1 MKKKVF
7 NLVAIISLCMFF
19 LVGCKEDVVS
29 SLDGNKTSEN
39 KGWSVFMY
47 LCGTDLESDKNGAAS
62 SNIDEILQ
70 ASLNSNIKYYIQTG
84 GTNNWEDSRI
94 NPEKSQRFIVENGD
108 LLLVDEFELQNMGEE
123 KTFEDFLR
131 YGLEN
136 YSSDKNAVIIWN
148 HGGGSMSGV
157 AFDERF
163 NFDSLKLSEMSEAFE
178 NVNSK
183 FEFVGFDCCLMSTIE
198 TALTLKPY
206 ANYMIASEETE
217 PSCGW
222 DYTSFLNYISNNMNV
237 TGKEVGKA
245 ICDSYY
251 EKCKIYELDKMATLA
266 VTDLSKLNSFS
277 EKFDDL
283 AEEIYSNIDSISE
296 SSFIYKAAGKSE
308 KYGGGSE
315 DEGYSN
321 LIDLVDLLVR
331 IKGKYSKA
339 DEMINLINEA
349 VVYKVK
355 GEQRS
360 KSSGI
365 SIYFPLTAEC
375 DDINE
380 YQKLPISSSY
390 KNLVK
395 KSISDYN
402 DNSNNDYIKLIDDPF
417 INDDGEFQMSIDTDT
432 IDYLESINFSLF
444 SYNEDDDYLL
454 YLGTDGDINLDYDKG
469 IVTDNFYGYW
479 PTLNDYYINL
489 NLIEDTDDYYL
500 YTVPILLNGKETNL
514 RVAWIYDENVDEDF
528 NGYYKILGTW
538 DGINQEN
545 GMSSRELKPLRK
557 GDVINIIQLY
567 YNINTKEMKEMYS
580 DDIVVD
586 ENTRI
591 IESALNTGDYL
602 YSYNIEDIYII
613 MNILQSL
620 LVLQLIKIGIF
631 IQVNFRIQKGRK
643 Y

>member
-1 MKKKVF
+1 MKKKVL

-19 LVGCKEDVVS
+19 LVGCEEDVVS

-70 ASLNSNIKYYIQTG
+70 ASLDSNIKYYIQTG

-222 DYTSFLNYISNNMNV
+222 DYTNFLNYISNNMNV
-237 TGKEVGKA
+237 TGKEVGKT

-266 VTDLSKLNSFS
+266 VTDLSKLDSFS

-283 AEEIYSNIDSISE
+283 VEEIYSNIDSISE

-308 KYGGGSE
+308 QYGGGSK

-321 LIDLVDLLVR
+321 LIDLVDLLIR
-331 IKGKYSKA
+331 IKEKYPKA
-339 DEMINLINEA
+339 DEMVNLINEA

-365 SIYFPLTAEC
+365 SIYFPLTQDG
-375 DDINE
+375 DDVNE

-395 KSISDYN
+395 KSVSDYN
-402 DNSNNDYIKLIDDPF
+402 DNINNNYIKLIDEPF
-417 INDDGEFQMSIDTDT
+417 INDDGEFQMTIDMDT
-432 IDYLESINFSLF
+432 IDYVENINFSLF
-444 SYNEDDDYLL
+444 SYIKDDEDHLL
-454 YLGTDGDINLDYDKG
+454 YLGTDGDINIDYDKG
-469 IVTDNFYGYW
+469 RVTDNFYGYW

-489 NLIEDTDDYYL
+489 NLIENTDDYYL
-500 YTVPILLNGKETNL
+500 YTVPIILNGKETNL
-514 RVAWIYDENVDEDF
+514 RVAWICDENVDEGF

-567 YNINTKEMKEMYS
+567 YNINTKEMTEMYS

-591 IESALNTGDYL
+591 IESDLNTGDYL
-602 YSYNIEDIYII
+602 YNYNIEDIY
-613 MNILQSL
+613 NNEYSTEFACFT
-620 LVLQLIKIGIF
+620 IGEDRSIYSSEF
-631 IQVNFRIQKGRK
+631 
-643 Y
+643 

>member
-1 MKKKVF
+1 MKKKVL

-19 LVGCKEDVVS
+19 LVGCEEDVVS

-47 LCGTDLESDKNGAAS
+47 LCGTDLESDENGAAS

-70 ASLNSNIKYYIQTG
+70 ASLDSNIKYYIQTG

-222 DYTSFLNYISNNMNV
+222 DYTNFLNYISNNMNV
-237 TGKEVGKA
+237 TGKEVGKT

-266 VTDLSKLNSFS
+266 VTDLSKLDSFS

-283 AEEIYSNIDSISE
+283 VEEIYSNIDSISE

-308 KYGGGSE
+308 QYGGGSK

-321 LIDLVDLLVR
+321 LIDLVDLLIR
-331 IKGKYSKA
+331 IKEKYPKA
-339 DEMINLINEA
+339 DEMVNLINEA

-365 SIYFPLTAEC
+365 SIYFPLTQDG
-375 DDINE
+375 DDVNE

-395 KSISDYN
+395 KSVSDYN
-402 DNSNNDYIKLIDDPF
+402 DNINNNYIKLIDEPF
-417 INDDGEFQMSIDTDT
+417 INDDGEFQMTIDMDT
-432 IDYLESINFSLF
+432 IDYVENINFSLF
-444 SYNEDDDYLL
+444 SYIKDDEDHLL
-454 YLGTDGDINLDYDKG
+454 YLGTDGDINIDYDKG
-469 IVTDNFYGYW
+469 RVTDNFYGYW

-489 NLIEDTDDYYL
+489 NLIENTDDYYL
-500 YTVPILLNGKETNL
+500 YTVPIILNGKETNL
-514 RVAWIYDENVDEDF
+514 RVAWIYDENADEGF

-567 YNINTKEMKEMYS
+567 YNINTKEMTEMYS

-591 IESALNTGDYL
+591 IESDLNTGDYL
-602 YSYNIEDIYII
+602 YNYNIEDIY
-613 MNILQSL
+613 NNEYSTEFACFT
-620 LVLQLIKIGIF
+620 IGEDRSIYSSEF
-631 IQVNFRIQKGRK
+631 
-643 Y
+643 

>member
-266 VTDLSKLNSFS
+266 VTDLSKLDSFS

-283 AEEIYSNIDSISE
+283 VEEIYSNIDSISE

-308 KYGGGSE
+308 QYGGGSK

-321 LIDLVDLLVR
+321 LIDLVDLLIR
-331 IKGKYSKA
+331 IKEKYPKS
-339 DEMINLINEA
+339 DEMANLINEA

-365 SIYFPLTAEC
+365 SIYFPLTQDV
-375 DDINE
+375 DDVNE

-395 KSISDYN
+395 KSVSDYN
-402 DNSNNDYIKLIDDPF
+402 DNINNNYIKLIDEPF
-417 INDDGEFQMSIDTDT
+417 INDE
-432 IDYLESINFSLF
+432 
-444 SYNEDDDYLL
+444 DYLL
-454 YLGTDGDINLDYDKG
+454 YLGTDGDINIDYDKG
-469 IVTDNFYGYW
+469 RVTDNFYGYW
-479 PTLNDYYINL
+479 PTLND
-489 NLIEDTDDYYL
+489 
-500 YTVPILLNGKETNL
+500 
-514 RVAWIYDENVDEDF
+514 
-528 NGYYKILGTW
+528 
-538 DGINQEN
+538 
-545 GMSSRELKPLRK
+545 
-557 GDVINIIQLY
+557 
-567 YNINTKEMKEMYS
+567 
-580 DDIVVD
+580 
-586 ENTRI
+586 
-591 IESALNTGDYL
+591 
-602 YSYNIEDIYII
+602 
-613 MNILQSL
+613 
-620 LVLQLIKIGIF
+620 
-631 IQVNFRIQKGRK
+631 
-643 Y
+643 

>member
-266 VTDLSKLNSFS
+266 VTDLSKLDSFS

-283 AEEIYSNIDSISE
+283 VEEIYSNIDSISE

-308 KYGGGSE
+308 QYGGGSK

-321 LIDLVDLLVR
+321 LIDLVDLLIR
-331 IKGKYSKA
+331 RKEKYPKA
-339 DEMINLINEA
+339 DEMVNLINDA

-365 SIYFPLTAEC
+365 SIYFPLTQDV
-375 DDINE
+375 DDVNE

-395 KSISDYN
+395 KSVSDYN
-402 DNSNNDYIKLIDDPF
+402 DNINNNYIKLIDEPF
-417 INDDGEFQMSIDTDT
+417 INDDGEFQMT
-432 IDYLESINFSLF
+432 IDMDAIDYVENINFSLF
-444 SYNEDDDYLL
+444 SYIKDDEDHLL
-454 YLGTDGDINLDYDKG
+454 YLGTDGDINIDYDKG
-469 IVTDNFYGYW
+469 RVTDNFYGYW

-500 YTVPILLNGKETNL
+500 YTVPIILNGKETNL

-591 IESALNTGDYL
+591 IESDLNTGDYL
-602 YSYNIEDIYII
+602 YSYNIEDIYNNEYSTEFACFTIEEDGSI
-613 MNILQSL
+613 YSSE
-620 LVLQLIKIGIF
+620 F
-631 IQVNFRIQKGRK
+631 
-643 Y
+643 

>member
-1 MKKKVF
+1 MKKKVL

-19 LVGCKEDVVS
+19 LVGCEEDVVS

-222 DYTSFLNYISNNMNV
+222 DYTNFLNYISNNMNV
-237 TGKEVGKA
+237 TGKEVGKT

-266 VTDLSKLNSFS
+266 VTDLSKLDSFS

-283 AEEIYSNIDSISE
+283 VEEIYSNIDSISE

-308 KYGGGSE
+308 QYGGGSK

-321 LIDLVDLLVR
+321 LIDLVDLLIR
-331 IKGKYSKA
+331 IKEKYPKA
-339 DEMINLINEA
+339 DEMVNLINEA

-365 SIYFPLTAEC
+365 SIYFPLTQDG
-375 DDINE
+375 DDVNE

-395 KSISDYN
+395 KSVSDYN
-402 DNSNNDYIKLIDDPF
+402 DNINNNYIKLIDEPF
-417 INDDGEFQMSIDTDT
+417 INDDGEFQMTIDMDT
-432 IDYLESINFSLF
+432 IDYVENINFSLF
-444 SYNEDDDYLL
+444 SYIKDDEDHLL
-454 YLGTDGDINLDYDKG
+454 YLGTDGDINIDYDKG
-469 IVTDNFYGYW
+469 RVTDNFYGYW

-489 NLIEDTDDYYL
+489 NLIENTDDYYL
-500 YTVPILLNGKETNL
+500 YTVPIILNGKETNL
-514 RVAWIYDENVDEDF
+514 RVAWIYDENADEGF

-567 YNINTKEMKEMYS
+567 YNINTKEMTEMYS

-591 IESALNTGDYL
+591 IESDLDTGDYL
-602 YSYNIEDIYII
+602 YNYNIEDIY
-613 MNILQSL
+613 NNEYSTEFACFT
-620 LVLQLIKIGIF
+620 IGEDRSIYSSEF
-631 IQVNFRIQKGRK
+631 
-643 Y
+643 

>member
-1 MKKKVF
+1 MKKKVL

-19 LVGCKEDVVS
+19 LVGCEEDVVS

-237 TGKEVGKA
+237 TGKEVGKT

-266 VTDLSKLNSFS
+266 VTDLSKLDSFS

-283 AEEIYSNIDSISE
+283 VEEIYSNIDSISE

-308 KYGGGSE
+308 QYGGGSK

-321 LIDLVDLLVR
+321 LIDLVDLLIR
-331 IKGKYSKA
+331 IKEKYPKA
-339 DEMINLINEA
+339 DEMVNLINEA

-365 SIYFPLTAEC
+365 SIYFPLTQDG
-375 DDINE
+375 DDVNE

-395 KSISDYN
+395 KSVSDYN
-402 DNSNNDYIKLIDDPF
+402 DNINNNYIKLIDEPF
-417 INDDGEFQMSIDTDT
+417 INDDGEFQMTIDMDT
-432 IDYLESINFSLF
+432 IDYVENINFSLF
-444 SYNEDDDYLL
+444 SYIKDDEDHLL
-454 YLGTDGDINLDYDKG
+454 YLGTDGDINIDYDKG
-469 IVTDNFYGYW
+469 RVTDNFYGYW

-489 NLIEDTDDYYL
+489 NLIENTDDYYL
-500 YTVPILLNGKETNL
+500 YTVPIILNGKETNL
-514 RVAWIYDENVDEDF
+514 RVAWIYDENADEGF

-567 YNINTKEMKEMYS
+567 YNINTKEMTEMYS

-591 IESALNTGDYL
+591 IESDLNTGDYL
-602 YSYNIEDIYII
+602 YNYNIEDIY
-613 MNILQSL
+613 NNEYSTEFACFT
-620 LVLQLIKIGIF
+620 IGEDRSIYSSEF
-631 IQVNFRIQKGRK
+631 
-643 Y
+643 

>member
-1 MKKKVF
+1 M
-7 NLVAIISLCMFF
+7 
-19 LVGCKEDVVS
+19 
-29 SLDGNKTSEN
+29 
-39 KGWSVFMY
+39 
-47 LCGTDLESDKNGAAS
+47 
-62 SNIDEILQ
+62 
-70 ASLNSNIKYYIQTG
+70 
-84 GTNNWEDSRI
+84 
-94 NPEKSQRFIVENGD
+94 
-108 LLLVDEFELQNMGEE
+108 
-123 KTFEDFLR
+123 
-131 YGLEN
+131 
-136 YSSDKNAVIIWN
+136 
-148 HGGGSMSGV
+148 
-157 AFDERF
+157 
-163 NFDSLKLSEMSEAFE
+163 
-178 NVNSK
+178 
-183 FEFVGFDCCLMSTIE
+183 
-198 TALTLKPY
+198 
-206 ANYMIASEETE
+206 
-217 PSCGW
+217 
-222 DYTSFLNYISNNMNV
+222 
-237 TGKEVGKA
+237 
-245 ICDSYY
+245 
-251 EKCKIYELDKMATLA
+251 
-266 VTDLSKLNSFS
+266 
-277 EKFDDL
+277 
-283 AEEIYSNIDSISE
+283 
-296 SSFIYKAAGKSE
+296 
-308 KYGGGSE
+308 
-315 DEGYSN
+315 
-321 LIDLVDLLVR
+321 IDLVDLLIR
-331 IKGKYSKA
+331 IKEKYPKA
-339 DEMINLINEA
+339 DEMVNLINDA

-365 SIYFPLTAEC
+365 SIYFPLTQDV
-375 DDINE
+375 DDVNE

-395 KSISDYN
+395 KSVSDYN
-402 DNSNNDYIKLIDDPF
+402 DNINNNYIKLIDEPF
-417 INDDGEFQMSIDTDT
+417 INDE
-432 IDYLESINFSLF
+432 
-444 SYNEDDDYLL
+444 DYLL
-454 YLGTDGDINLDYDKG
+454 YLGTDGDINIDYDKG
-469 IVTDNFYGYW
+469 RVTDNFYGYW

-500 YTVPILLNGKETNL
+500 YTVPIILNGKETNL

>member
-1 MKKKVF
+1 MKKKVL

-19 LVGCKEDVVS
+19 LVGCEEDVVS

-237 TGKEVGKA
+237 TGKEVGNA

-266 VTDLSKLNSFS
+266 VTDLSKLDSFS

-283 AEEIYSNIDSISE
+283 VEEIYSNIDSISE

-308 KYGGGSE
+308 QYGGGSK

-321 LIDLVDLLVR
+321 LIDLVDLLIR
-331 IKGKYSKA
+331 IKEKYPKA
-339 DEMINLINEA
+339 DEMVNLINEA

-365 SIYFPLTAEC
+365 SIYFPLTQDG
-375 DDINE
+375 DDVNE

-395 KSISDYN
+395 KSVSDYN
-402 DNSNNDYIKLIDDPF
+402 DN
-417 INDDGEFQMSIDTDT
+417 INKIYFMEA
-432 IDYLESINFSLF
+432 
-444 SYNEDDDYLL
+444 
-454 YLGTDGDINLDYDKG
+454 
-469 IVTDNFYGYW
+469 
-479 PTLNDYYINL
+479 
-489 NLIEDTDDYYL
+489 IEKRGA
-500 YTVPILLNGKETNL
+500 V
-514 RVAWIYDENVDEDF
+514 
-528 NGYYKILGTW
+528 
-538 DGINQEN
+538 
-545 GMSSRELKPLRK
+545 
-557 GDVINIIQLY
+557 
-567 YNINTKEMKEMYS
+567 
-580 DDIVVD
+580 
-586 ENTRI
+586 
-591 IESALNTGDYL
+591 
-602 YSYNIEDIYII
+602 
-613 MNILQSL
+613 
-620 LVLQLIKIGIF
+620 
-631 IQVNFRIQKGRK
+631 
-643 Y
+643 

>member
-266 VTDLSKLNSFS
+266 VTDLSKLDSFS

-283 AEEIYSNIDSISE
+283 VEEIYSNIDSISE

-308 KYGGGSE
+308 QYGGGSK

-321 LIDLVDLLVR
+321 LIDLVDLLIR
-331 IKGKYSKA
+331 IKEKYPKA
-339 DEMINLINEA
+339 DEMVNLINDA

-365 SIYFPLTAEC
+365 SIYFPLTQDV
-375 DDINE
+375 DDVNE

-395 KSISDYN
+395 KSVSDYN
-402 DNSNNDYIKLIDDPF
+402 DNINNNYIKLIDEPF
-417 INDDGEFQMSIDTDT
+417 INDDGEFQMT
-432 IDYLESINFSLF
+432 IDMDAIDYVENINFSLF
-444 SYNEDDDYLL
+444 SYIKDDEDHLL
-454 YLGTDGDINLDYDKG
+454 YLGTDGDINIDYDKG
-469 IVTDNFYGYW
+469 RVTDNFYGYW

-500 YTVPILLNGKETNL
+500 YTVPIILNGKETNL

-591 IESALNTGDYL
+591 IESDLNTGDYL
-602 YSYNIEDIYII
+602 YSYNIEDIYNNEYSTEFACFTIDKDR
-613 MNILQSL
+613 NIYSSE
-620 LVLQLIKIGIF
+620 F
-631 IQVNFRIQKGRK
+631 
-643 Y
+643 

>member
-1 MKKKVF
+1 MKKKVL

-19 LVGCKEDVVS
+19 LVGCEEDVVS

-47 LCGTDLESDKNGAAS
+47 LCGTDLESDENGAAS

-70 ASLNSNIKYYIQTG
+70 ASLDSNIKYYIQTG

-222 DYTSFLNYISNNMNV
+222 DYTNFLNYISNNMNV
-237 TGKEVGKA
+237 TGKEVGKT

-266 VTDLSKLNSFS
+266 VTDLSKLDSFS

-283 AEEIYSNIDSISE
+283 VEEIYSNIDSISE

-308 KYGGGSE
+308 QYGGGSK

-321 LIDLVDLLVR
+321 LIDLVDLLIR
-331 IKGKYSKA
+331 IKEKYPKA
-339 DEMINLINEA
+339 DEMVNLINEA

-365 SIYFPLTAEC
+365 SIYFPLTQDG
-375 DDINE
+375 DDVNE

-395 KSISDYN
+395 KSVSDYN
-402 DNSNNDYIKLIDDPF
+402 DNINNNYIKLIDEPF
-417 INDDGEFQMSIDTDT
+417 INDDGEFQMTIDMDT
-432 IDYLESINFSLF
+432 IDYVENINFSLF
-444 SYNEDDDYLL
+444 SYIKDDEDHLL
-454 YLGTDGDINLDYDKG
+454 YLGTDGDINIDYDKG
-469 IVTDNFYGYW
+469 RVTDNFYGYW

-489 NLIEDTDDYYL
+489 NLIENTDDYYL
-500 YTVPILLNGKETNL
+500 YTVPIILNRKETNL
-514 RVAWIYDENVDEDF
+514 RVAWIYDENADEGF

-567 YNINTKEMKEMYS
+567 YNINTKEMTEMYS

-591 IESALNTGDYL
+591 IESDLNTGDYL
-602 YSYNIEDIYII
+602 YNYNIEDIY
-613 MNILQSL
+613 NNEYSTEFACFT
-620 LVLQLIKIGIF
+620 IGEDRSIYSSEF
-631 IQVNFRIQKGRK
+631 
-643 Y
+643 

>member
-1 MKKKVF
+1 MKKKVL

-19 LVGCKEDVVS
+19 LVGCEEDVVS

-222 DYTSFLNYISNNMNV
+222 DYTNFLNYISNNMNV
-237 TGKEVGKA
+237 TGKEVGKT

-266 VTDLSKLNSFS
+266 VTDLSKLDSFS

-283 AEEIYSNIDSISE
+283 VEEIYSNIDSISE

-308 KYGGGSE
+308 QYGGGSK

-321 LIDLVDLLVR
+321 LIDLVDLLIR
-331 IKGKYSKA
+331 IKEKYPKA
-339 DEMINLINEA
+339 DEMVNLINEA

-365 SIYFPLTAEC
+365 SIYFPLTQDG
-375 DDINE
+375 DDVNE

-395 KSISDYN
+395 KSVSDYN
-402 DNSNNDYIKLIDDPF
+402 DNINNNYIKLIDEPF
-417 INDDGEFQMSIDTDT
+417 INDDGEFQMTIDMDT
-432 IDYLESINFSLF
+432 IDYVENINFSLF
-444 SYNEDDDYLL
+444 SYIKDDEDHLL
-454 YLGTDGDINLDYDKG
+454 YLGTDGDINIDYDKG
-469 IVTDNFYGYW
+469 RVTDNFYGYW

-489 NLIEDTDDYYL
+489 NLIENTDDYYL
-500 YTVPILLNGKETNL
+500 YTVPIILNGKETNL
-514 RVAWIYDENVDEDF
+514 RVAWICDENADEGF

-567 YNINTKEMKEMYS
+567 YNINTKEMTEMYS

-591 IESALNTGDYL
+591 IESDLDTGDYL
-602 YSYNIEDIYII
+602 YNYNIEDIY
-613 MNILQSL
+613 NNEYSTEFACFT
-620 LVLQLIKIGIF
+620 IGEDRSIYSSEF
-631 IQVNFRIQKGRK
+631 
-643 Y
+643 